1 MYTTCLFCN
10 ESLGTNDVIELFPV
24 GRRLAFDP
32 EKGRLWV
39 ICAHCTR
46 WNLSPLEERWE
57 AIEDCERRFRA
68 THLRYSTDNIGL
80 AQLRE
85 GLELVRIGRALR
97 PEVAAWRYGDVIQR
111 RGSGRIIGIA
121 SGLIRRGAR
130 AANDA
135 VSRITRDDTPS
146 LFADE
151 PLTRLRLYR
160 HRDRVLDV
168 LTDEH
173 GNRSVIRWGHLDAA
187 ELIRPD
193 PNQPW
198 RLVVKHDNG
207 LTIVA
212 GDDGLRTA
220 GKALAAL
227 NAAGALP
234 ADVRRATEK
243 IEDAE
248 DEQGYFSRIVA
259 LAMRTGWGRHPD
271 APLTETAVPMTT
283 SAAERL
289 ALHITNRSFWGRGS
303 ITSEPSTLM
312 IRLPLVD
319 RLALEMA
326 ANEDTERRAMEG
338 ELVELEQAWRD
349 AEEVAAIADGLFG
362 ASQLEEFRQEHLARR
377 QLARASR
384 PST

>member
-10 ESLGTNDVIELFPV
+10 ESLGTNDVIEVFPV
-24 GRRLAFDP
+24 GRRIAFDA

-39 ICAHCTR
+39 ICLHCTR
-46 WNLSPLEERWE
+46 WNLTPIEERWE
-57 AIEDCERRFRA
+57 AIDDCERRFRA

-85 GLELVRIGRALR
+85 GLELVRIGKALR

-111 RGSGRIIGIA
+111 RGSGRLLGVA
-121 SGLIRRGAR
+121 TGLVRRGIR
-130 AANDA
+130 ATNDA
-135 VSRITRDDTPS
+135 VSKITRDDTPS
-146 LFADE
+146 IFADE

-168 LTDEH
+168 LTDER
-173 GNRSVIRWGHLDAA
+173 GNRSIIRWGHLDAA

-193 PNQPW
+193 PREPW
-198 RLVVKHDNG
+198 RLIVKHDHG
-207 LTIVA
+207 LTTVT

-220 GKALAAL
+220 AKALAAL
-227 NAAGALP
+227 NSAGALP
-234 ADVRRATEK
+234 EDVRRATEK
-243 IEDAE
+243 IEEAE

-259 LAMRTGWGRHPD
+259 LAMRTGWGRFADSPLD
-271 APLTETAVPMTT
+271 AAQFAAPS

-312 IRLPLVD
+312 LRLPLVD

-326 ANEDTERRAMEG
+326 ANEDTERRAMDG
-338 ELVELEQAWRD
+338 ELVELERAWRD
-349 AEEVAAIADGLFG
+349 AEEVATIADGMFG
-362 ASQLEEFRQEHLARR
+362 TGQLEEFRRAHEAR
-377 QLARASR
+377 QLARATR
-384 PST
+384 PGT

>member
-1 MYTTCLFCN
+1 MYATCLFCN

-24 GRRLAFDP
+24 GRRLAFDS

-39 ICAHCTR
+39 ICQHCTR
-46 WNLSPLEERWE
+46 WNLSPIEERWE

-85 GLELVRIGRALR
+85 GLELVRIGKALR
-97 PEVAAWRYGDVIQR
+97 PEVAAWRYGDVIRR
-111 RGSGRIIGIA
+111 RGSGRVLAIVSSIT
-121 SGLIRRGAR
+121 RRGFR
-130 AANDA
+130 AAHDA
-135 VSRITRDDTPS
+135 ISRITRDNTPS

-151 PLTRLRLYR
+151 PLTRLRIYR

-168 LTDEH
+168 VSDEH
-173 GNRSVIRWGHLDAA
+173 GGRSVIRWGDLDAA

-193 PNQPW
+193 PNEPW
-198 RLVVKHDNG
+198 RLVVKHERG
-207 LTIVA
+207 LTLIS

-234 ADVRRATEK
+234 EDVRRATEK

-248 DEQGYFSRIVA
+248 DEEGYFSRIVA
-259 LAMRTGWGRHPD
+259 LAMRTAWGRLPD
-271 APLTETAVPMTT
+271 APLSATPVPAPA

-303 ITSEPSTLM
+303 ITSEPRTPL

-326 ANEDTERRAMEG
+326 ANEDTERRALAG
-338 ELVELEQAWRD
+338 ELLELERAWRE
-349 AEEVAAIADGLFG
+349 AEEIASIADGL
-362 ASQLEEFRQEHLARR
+362 LEPLIDAARPD
-377 QLARASR
+377 RAPGGLMRATR
-384 PST
+384 PGS

>member
-1 MYTTCLFCN
+1 MYTTCLLCN

-24 GRRLAFDP
+24 GRRIAFDA

-39 ICAHCTR
+39 ICVHCTR
-46 WNLSPLEERWE
+46 WNLAPIEERWE

-68 THLRYSTDNIGL
+68 THLRFSTDNIGL

-85 GLELVRIGRALR
+85 GLELVRIGKALR

-121 SGLIRRGAR
+121 TGLLRRGVR
-130 AANDA
+130 VANDA
-135 VSRITRDDTPS
+135 VARITRDDTPS

-160 HRDRVLDV
+160 HQNRVLDV

-193 PNQPW
+193 PNEPW
-198 RLVVKHDNG
+198 RLVVKHDHG
-207 LTIVA
+207 LTIVT

-227 NAAGALP
+227 NSTGALP
-234 ADVRRATEK
+234 EDVRRATAK

-248 DEQGYFSRIVA
+248 DENGYFSRIVA
-259 LAMRTGWGRHPD
+259 LAMRTGWGRFPD
-271 APLTETAVPMTT
+271 APHTASPPPAPS

-312 IRLPLVD
+312 LRLPLVD

-338 ELVELEQAWRD
+338 ELLELEQAWRD

-362 ASQLEEFRQEHLARR
+362 AGQLEDLRQEHVAR
-377 QLARASR
+377 QLARATR
-384 PST
+384 QGG

>member
-24 GRRLAFDP
+24 GRRIAFDA
-32 EKGRLWV
+32 EQGRLWV
-39 ICAHCTR
+39 ICGRCTR
-46 WNLSPLEERWE
+46 WNLSPIEERWE
-57 AIEDCERRFRA
+57 AIDDCERRFRA
-68 THLRYSTDNIGL
+68 THLRFSTDNIGL

-85 GLELVRIGRALR
+85 GLELVRIGKALR

-121 SGLIRRGAR
+121 TGLIRRGAR
-130 AANDA
+130 TANDA
-135 VSRITRDDTPS
+135 ISRLTRDETPS
-146 LFADE
+146 IFADE

-160 HRDRVLDV
+160 HRDRVLEV
-168 LTDEH
+168 LTDDR

-198 RLVVKHDNG
+198 RLVVKHDHG
-207 LTIVA
+207 LTTVT

-220 GKALAAL
+220 GKVLAAL

-234 ADVRRATEK
+234 EDVRRATAK

-259 LAMRTGWGRHPD
+259 LAMRTGWGRFPD
-271 APLTETAVPMTT
+271 APLSAAPAVAPL

-312 IRLPLVD
+312 LRLPLVD

-326 ANEDTERRAMEG
+326 ANEDTERRAMAG
-338 ELVELEQAWRD
+338 ELLELERAWRD
-349 AEEVAAIADGLFG
+349 AEEVAAIADGMFG
-362 ASQLEEFRQEHLARR
+362 PAQLEEFRQAHEAR
-377 QLARASR
+377 QLARVSR
-384 PST
+384 PGG

>member
-10 ESLGTNDVIELFPV
+10 ESLGKNDVIEVFPV
-24 GRRLAFDP
+24 GRRIAFDA

-39 ICAHCTR
+39 ICPHCTR
-46 WNLSPLEERWE
+46 WNLSPIEDRWE
-57 AIEDCERRFRA
+57 AVEDCERRFRA

-111 RGSGRIIGIA
+111 RGSGRLVGMA
-121 SGLIRRGAR
+121 TGLVRRGIR
-130 AANDA
+130 ATNDA
-135 VSRITRDDTPS
+135 ISKVTRDETPS
-146 LFADE
+146 IFADE
-151 PLTRLRLYR
+151 PMTRLRLYR

-168 LTDEH
+168 LTDDR
-173 GNRSVIRWGHLDAA
+173 GNRSIIRWGHLDAA

-193 PNQPW
+193 PREPW
-198 RLVVKHDNG
+198 RLIVKHDHG
-207 LTIVA
+207 LTTVT

-220 GKALAAL
+220 GKVLAAL
-227 NAAGALP
+227 NSAGALP
-234 ADVRRATEK
+234 EDVRRATEK

-259 LAMRTGWGRHPD
+259 LAMRTGWGRFVD
-271 APLTETAVPMTT
+271 APLDAAQFAAPT

-303 ITSEPSTLM
+303 ITSEQSTLM
-312 IRLPLVD
+312 LRLPLVD

-326 ANEDTERRAMEG
+326 ANEDTERRAMDG
-338 ELVELEQAWRD
+338 ELLELERAWRD
-349 AEEVAAIADGLFG
+349 AEEVATIADGMFG
-362 ASQLEEFRQEHLARR
+362 PGQLEEFRRAHEAR
-377 QLARASR
+377 QLARATR
-384 PST
+384 PSV

>member
-24 GRRLAFDP
+24 GRRIAFDA

-39 ICAHCTR
+39 ICVHCTR
-46 WNLSPLEERWE
+46 WNLSPIEERWE

-85 GLELVRIGRALR
+85 GLDLVRIGKALR

-111 RGSGRIIGIA
+111 RGSGRILSIA
-121 SGLIRRGAR
+121 TGLVRRGVR
-130 AANDA
+130 SANDA
-135 VSRITRDDTPS
+135 INRVTRDDTPS
-146 LFADE
+146 IFADD

-168 LTDEH
+168 LTDER
-173 GNRSVIRWGHLDAA
+173 GNRFVIRWGHLDAA

-198 RLVVKHDNG
+198 RLVVKHSQG
-207 LTIVA
+207 LTTVT

-220 GKALAAL
+220 GKVLAAL
-227 NAAGALP
+227 NSAGALP
-234 ADVRRATEK
+234 DDVRRATAK

-259 LAMRTGWGRHPD
+259 LAMRTGWGRFPD
-271 APLTETAVPMTT
+271 AQLSASPIPAAS

-303 ITSEPSTLM
+303 ITSEPSTLLL
-312 IRLPLVD
+312 RLPLVD

-338 ELVELEQAWRD
+338 ELNELERAWRD
-349 AEEVAAIADGLFG
+349 AEEVAAIADGMFG
-362 ASQLEEFRQEHLARR
+362 AHQLEEFRQAHEAR
-377 QLARASR
+377 QLARATR
-384 PST
+384 PGG

>member
-24 GRRLAFDP
+24 GRRIAFDM
-32 EKGRLWV
+32 ERGRLWV
-39 ICAHCTR
+39 ICPHCTR
-46 WNLSPLEERWE
+46 WNLSPIEERWE

-85 GLELVRIGRALR
+85 GLELVRIGKALR

-111 RGSGRIIGIA
+111 RGSGRIIGMA
-121 SGLIRRGAR
+121 TGLVRRGIR
-130 AANDA
+130 SANEA
-135 VSRITRDDTPS
+135 ISKITRDDTPS
-146 LFADE
+146 IFADD

-168 LTDEH
+168 LTDAH
-173 GNRSVIRWGHLDAA
+173 GNRTVIRWGHLDAA

-193 PNQPW
+193 PNEPW
-198 RLVVKHDNG
+198 RLTVKHDHG
-207 LTIVA
+207 LTLVT

-220 GKALAAL
+220 GKILAAL
-227 NAAGALP
+227 NSAGALP
-234 ADVRRATEK
+234 DDVRRATEK

-259 LAMRTGWGRHPD
+259 LAMRTGWGRFPD
-271 APLTETAVPMTT
+271 SQTLGAIAPPAS

-303 ITSEPSTLM
+303 ITSEQSTLM
-312 IRLPLVD
+312 LRLPLVD

-326 ANEDTERRAMEG
+326 ANEDTERRAMDG
-338 ELVELEQAWRD
+338 ELLELERAWRD
-349 AEEVAAIADGLFG
+349 AEEVAAIADGMFG
-362 ASQLEEFRQEHLARR
+362 AGQLEEFRQAHEAR
-377 QLARASR
+377 QLARATR

>member
-24 GRRLAFDP
+24 GRRIAFDA

-39 ICAHCTR
+39 ICVHCTR
-46 WNLSPLEERWE
+46 WNLSPIEERWE

-80 AQLRE
+80 AQLRA
-85 GLELVRIGRALR
+85 GLELVRIGKALR

-111 RGSGRIIGIA
+111 RGSGRILSIA
-121 SGLIRRGAR
+121 TGLVRRGVR
-130 AANDA
+130 SANDA
-135 VSRITRDDTPS
+135 INRVTRDDTPS
-146 LFADE
+146 IFADD

-168 LTDEH
+168 LTDER
-173 GNRSVIRWGHLDAA
+173 GNRFVIRWGHLDAA

-198 RLVVKHDNG
+198 RLVVKHSQG
-207 LTIVA
+207 LTTVT

-220 GKALAAL
+220 GKVLAAL
-227 NAAGALP
+227 NSAGALP
-234 ADVRRATEK
+234 DDVRRATAK

-259 LAMRTGWGRHPD
+259 LAMRTGWGRFPD
-271 APLTETAVPMTT
+271 AQLSASPIPATS

-303 ITSEPSTLM
+303 ITSEPSTLLL
-312 IRLPLVD
+312 RLPLVD

-338 ELVELEQAWRD
+338 ELNELERAWRD
-349 AEEVAAIADGLFG
+349 AEEVAAIADGMFG
-362 ASQLEEFRQEHLARR
+362 AHQLEEFRQAHEAR
-377 QLARASR
+377 QLARATR
-384 PST
+384 PGG

>member
-10 ESLGTNDVIELFPV
+10 EPLGTNDVIELFPV
-24 GRRLAFDP
+24 GRRIAFDA

-39 ICAHCTR
+39 ICPHCTR
-46 WNLSPLEERWE
+46 WNLSPIEERWE

-85 GLELVRIGRALR
+85 GLELVRIGKALR

-111 RGSGRIIGIA
+111 RGSGRILGIA
-121 SGLIRRGAR
+121 SGLARRGIR
-130 AANDA
+130 SANDA
-135 VSRITRDDTPS
+135 ISRITRDDTPS
-146 LFADE
+146 VFSDD
-151 PLTRLRLYR
+151 PLTRLRLIR

-168 LTDEH
+168 LTDAR
-173 GNRSVIRWGHLDAA
+173 GNRFVIRWGHLDAA

-198 RLVVKHDNG
+198 RLVVKHDQG
-207 LTIVA
+207 LTTVT

-220 GKALAAL
+220 GKVLAAL
-227 NAAGALP
+227 NSAGALP
-234 ADVRRATEK
+234 DDVRRATAK

-248 DEQGYFSRIVA
+248 DEHGYFSRIVA
-259 LAMRTGWGRHPD
+259 LAMRTGWGRYPDAQPPD
-271 APLTETAVPMTT
+271 APLPVMS

-312 IRLPLVD
+312 LRLPLVD

-326 ANEDTERRAMEG
+326 ANEDTERRAMDG
-338 ELVELEQAWRD
+338 ELTELERAWRD
-349 AEEVAAIADGLFG
+349 AEEVAAISDGMFG
-362 ASQLEEFRQEHLARR
+362 ANQLEEFRRAHEAR
-377 QLARASR
+377 QLARAAR
-384 PST
+384 PIR

>member
-24 GRRLAFDP
+24 GRRIAFDA
-32 EKGRLWV
+32 EKGRRWV
-39 ICAHCTR
+39 ICVHCTR
-46 WNLSPLEERWE
+46 WNLSPIEERWE

-85 GLELVRIGRALR
+85 GLDLVRIGKALR

-111 RGSGRIIGIA
+111 RGSGRILSIA
-121 SGLIRRGAR
+121 TGLVRRGVR
-130 AANDA
+130 SANDA
-135 VSRITRDDTPS
+135 INRVTRDDTPS
-146 LFADE
+146 IFADD

-168 LTDEH
+168 LTDER
-173 GNRSVIRWGHLDAA
+173 GNRFVIRWGHLDAA

-198 RLVVKHDNG
+198 RLVVKHSQG
-207 LTIVA
+207 LTTVT

-220 GKALAAL
+220 GKVLAAL
-227 NAAGALP
+227 NSAGALP
-234 ADVRRATEK
+234 DDVRRATAK

-259 LAMRTGWGRHPD
+259 LAMRTGWGRFPD
-271 APLTETAVPMTT
+271 AQLSGSPIPATS

-303 ITSEPSTLM
+303 ITSEPSTLLL
-312 IRLPLVD
+312 RLPLVD

-338 ELVELEQAWRD
+338 ELNELERAWRD
-349 AEEVAAIADGLFG
+349 AEEVAAIADGMFG
-362 ASQLEEFRQEHLARR
+362 AHQVEEFRQAHEAR
-377 QLARASR
+377 QLARATR
-384 PST
+384 PGG

>member
-10 ESLGTNDVIELFPV
+10 ESLGTNDVVELFPV

-39 ICAHCTR
+39 ICTSCTR
-46 WNLSPLEERWE
+46 WNLSPIEERWE
-57 AIEDCERRFRA
+57 AIDDCERRFRA
-68 THLRYSTDNIGL
+68 THLRFSTDNIGL

-85 GLELVRIGRALR
+85 GLDLVRIGKALR

-111 RGSGRIIGIA
+111 RGSGRLVGVVIGLA
-121 SGLIRRGAR
+121 RRGVR
-130 AANDA
+130 AASDA
-135 VSRITRDDTPS
+135 VGRIMRDDTPS
-146 LFADE
+146 IFADE

-168 LTDEH
+168 LTDEQ
-173 GNRSVIRWGHLDAA
+173 GNRSIIRWGHLDAA

-193 PNQPW
+193 PHEPW
-198 RLVVKHDNG
+198 RLTVKHDHG
-207 LTIVA
+207 LTTVR
-212 GDDGLRTA
+212 GDDGVRTA
-220 GKALAAL
+220 AKMLAAL

-234 ADVRRATEK
+234 DDVRRATAK

-259 LAMRTGWGRHPD
+259 LAMRTGWGRFPD
-271 APLTETAVPMTT
+271 APVSSEAVPVSS

-289 ALHITNRSFWGRGS
+289 ALHIANRSFWGRGS

-312 IRLPLVD
+312 LRLPLVD

-326 ANEDTERRAMEG
+326 ANEDTERRALAG
-338 ELVELEQAWRD
+338 ELLELERAWKD
-349 AEEVAAIADGLFG
+349 AEEIAAIADGMFG
-362 ASQLEEFRQEHLARR
+362 GAELEEFRQEHSARL
-377 QLARASR
+377 LARASR
-384 PST
+384 PGG

>member
-10 ESLGTNDVIELFPV
+10 ESLGTNDVVELFPV

-39 ICAHCTR
+39 ICASCSR

-57 AIEDCERRFRA
+57 AIDDCERRYRA

-85 GLELVRIGRALR
+85 GLELVRIGKALR

-111 RGSGRIIGIA
+111 RGSGRLIGLA
-121 SGLIRRGAR
+121 TGLVKRGVR
-130 AANDA
+130 SAND
-135 VSRITRDDTPS
+135 VISRLTRDNTPS
-146 LFADE
+146 IFADE

-168 LTDEH
+168 LTDAS
-173 GNRSVIRWGHLDAA
+173 GNRSVIRLGHLDAA

-193 PNQPW
+193 PHEPW
-198 RLVVKHDNG
+198 RLIVKHDHG
-207 LTIVA
+207 LTTVT

-220 GKALAAL
+220 GKVLSAL

-234 ADVRRATEK
+234 DDVRRATEK

-259 LAMRTGWGRHPD
+259 LAMRTGWGRFPD
-271 APLTETAVPMTT
+271 APSGTAAAPTAS

-289 ALHITNRSFWGRGS
+289 ALHIANRSFWGRGS

-326 ANEDTERRAMEG
+326 ANEDTERRALEG
-338 ELVELEQAWRD
+338 ELVELERAWRD
-349 AEEVAAIADGLFG
+349 AEEIAAIADGMFG
-362 ASQLEEFRQEHLARR
+362 GAELEGFRQEHAAR
-377 QLARASR
+377 QLARAAR
-384 PST
+384 PSS

>member
-24 GRRLAFDP
+24 GRRIAFDA

-39 ICAHCTR
+39 ICVHCTR
-46 WNLSPLEERWE
+46 WNLAPIEERWE

-68 THLRYSTDNIGL
+68 THLRFSTDNIGL

-85 GLELVRIGRALR
+85 GLELVRIGKALR

-111 RGSGRIIGIA
+111 RGSGRIIAIA
-121 SGLIRRGAR
+121 TGLVRRGVR
-130 AANDA
+130 VANDA
-135 VSRITRDDTPS
+135 VARITRDDTPS

-160 HRDRVLDV
+160 HQNRVLDV
-168 LTDEH
+168 LTDEQ

-193 PNQPW
+193 PNEPW
-198 RLVVKHDNG
+198 RLVVKHDRG
-207 LTIVA
+207 LTIVT

-220 GKALAAL
+220 GKVLAAL
-227 NAAGALP
+227 NSTGALP
-234 ADVRRATEK
+234 EDVRRATAK

-248 DEQGYFSRIVA
+248 DENGYFSRIVA
-259 LAMRTGWGRHPD
+259 LAMRTGWGRFPD
-271 APLTETAVPMTT
+271 APRTASAPAATS

-312 IRLPLVD
+312 LRLPLVD

-338 ELVELEQAWRD
+338 ELLELEQAWRD

-362 ASQLEEFRQEHLARR
+362 AGELEDLRQEHAAR
-377 QLARASR
+377 QLARATR
-384 PST
+384 QGG

>member
-10 ESLGTNDVIELFPV
+10 ESLGTNDEIELFPV
-24 GRRLAFDP
+24 GRRIAFDA

-39 ICAHCTR
+39 ICPHCTR
-46 WNLSPLEERWE
+46 WNLSPIEERWE
-57 AIEDCERRFRA
+57 AIDDCERRFRA

-80 AQLRE
+80 AQLRG
-85 GLELVRIGRALR
+85 GLELVRIGKALR

-111 RGSGRIIGIA
+111 RGSGRLL
-121 SGLIRRGAR
+121 GLATGLVRRGVR
-130 AANDA
+130 SANDA
-135 VSRITRDDTPS
+135 LNRVTRDDTPS
-146 LFADE
+146 IFADD

-160 HRDRVLDV
+160 HRERVLDV
-168 LTDEH
+168 LTDER
-173 GNRSVIRWGHLDAA
+173 GNRFVIRWGHLDAA

-193 PNQPW
+193 PHQPW
-198 RLVVKHDNG
+198 RLVVKHDQG
-207 LTIVA
+207 LTTVT

-220 GKALAAL
+220 GKVLAAL
-227 NAAGALP
+227 NSAGALP
-234 ADVRRATEK
+234 DDVRRATAK

-259 LAMRTGWGRHPD
+259 LAMRTGWGRFPD
-271 APLTETAVPMTT
+271 APLSGSAVPVTS

-312 IRLPLVD
+312 LRLPLVD

-338 ELVELEQAWRD
+338 ELTELERAWRD
-349 AEEVAAIADGLFG
+349 AEEVATIADGMFG
-362 ASQLEEFRQEHLARR
+362 AHQLEEFRQAHEAR
-377 QLARASR
+377 QLARATR
-384 PST
+384 PSG

>member
-10 ESLGTNDVIELFPV
+10 ESLGKNDVIELFPV
-24 GRRLAFDP
+24 GRRIAFDA

-39 ICAHCTR
+39 ICPHCTR
-46 WNLSPLEERWE
+46 WNLSPIEERWE

-85 GLELVRIGRALR
+85 GLELVRIGKALR

-111 RGSGRIIGIA
+111 RGSGRLLGIA
-121 SGLIRRGAR
+121 TGLVRRGVR
-130 AANDA
+130 SANEA
-135 VSRITRDDTPS
+135 ITKITRDDTPS
-146 LFADE
+146 IFADD

-160 HRDRVLDV
+160 HRERVLDV
-168 LTDEH
+168 LTDER
-173 GNRSVIRWGHLDAA
+173 GNRFVIRWGHLDAA

-193 PNQPW
+193 PHQPW
-198 RLVVKHDNG
+198 RLVVKHDQG
-207 LTIVA
+207 LTTVT

-220 GKALAAL
+220 GKVLAAL
-227 NAAGALP
+227 NSAGALP
-234 ADVRRATEK
+234 DDVRRATAK

-259 LAMRTGWGRHPD
+259 LAMRTGWGRFPD
-271 APLTETAVPMTT
+271 AQSSGSPIPSTS

-312 IRLPLVD
+312 LRLPLVD

-326 ANEDTERRAMEG
+326 ANEDTERRAMDG
-338 ELVELEQAWRD
+338 ELNELERAWRD
-349 AEEVAAIADGLFG
+349 AEEVAAIADGMFG
-362 ASQLEEFRQEHLARR
+362 ANQLEEFRQAHEAR
-377 QLARASR
+377 QLARATR
-384 PST
+384 PGG

>member
-1 MYTTCLFCN
+1 M
-10 ESLGTNDVIELFPV
+10 
-24 GRRLAFDP
+24 
-32 EKGRLWV
+32 
-39 ICAHCTR
+39 
-46 WNLSPLEERWE
+46 
-57 AIEDCERRFRA
+57 
-68 THLRYSTDNIGL
+68 
-80 AQLRE
+80 
-85 GLELVRIGRALR
+85 
-97 PEVAAWRYGDVIQR
+97 
-111 RGSGRIIGIA
+111 
-121 SGLIRRGAR
+121 
-130 AANDA
+130 
-135 VSRITRDDTPS
+135 
-146 LFADE
+146 
-151 PLTRLRLYR
+151 
-160 HRDRVLDV
+160 LDV
-168 LTDEH
+168 LTDDH

-198 RLVVKHDNG
+198 RLVVKHDHG
-207 LTIVA
+207 LTIVT

-220 GKALAAL
+220 AKALAAL

-234 ADVRRATEK
+234 EDVRRATTK
-243 IEDAE
+243 VEDAE

-259 LAMRTGWGRHPD
+259 LAMRTGWGRYPD
-271 APLTETAVPMTT
+271 APLSTT
-283 SAAERL
+283 MGPTTSSAAERL

-338 ELVELEQAWRD
+338 ELIELERAWRD

-362 ASQLEEFRQEHLARR
+362 AGQLEEFRQEHLAR

-384 PST
+384 QSG

>member
-1 MYTTCLFCN
+1 MYATCLFCN

-24 GRRLAFDP
+24 GRRLAFDA

-39 ICAHCTR
+39 VCVHCTR
-46 WNLSPLEERWE
+46 WNLSPIEERWE

-85 GLELVRIGRALR
+85 GLELVRIGKALR

-111 RGSGRIIGIA
+111 RGSGRLIGIA
-121 SGLIRRGAR
+121 TGLARRGIR

-146 LFADE
+146 VFADE

-168 LTDEH
+168 LTDDQ
-173 GNRSVIRWGHLDAA
+173 GNRSLIRWGHLDAA

-193 PNQPW
+193 PNEPW
-198 RLVVKHDNG
+198 RLVVKHDHG
-207 LTIVA
+207 LTIVT

-234 ADVRRATEK
+234 DDVRRATEK

-259 LAMRTGWGRHPD
+259 LAMRTGWGRYPD
-271 APLTETAVPMTT
+271 APRSSTPVPAPS

-326 ANEDTERRAMEG
+326 ANEDTERRAMAG
-338 ELVELEQAWRD
+338 ELLELERAWRD

-362 ASQLEEFRQEHLARR
+362 ASQLETLRQEYVAR

-384 PST
+384 DNG

>member
-24 GRRLAFDP
+24 GRRIAFDA

-39 ICAHCTR
+39 ICVHCTR
-46 WNLSPLEERWE
+46 WNLSPIEERWE

-68 THLRYSTDNIGL
+68 THLRFSTDNIGL

-85 GLELVRIGRALR
+85 GLELVRIGKALR

-111 RGSGRIIGIA
+111 RGSGRILGIA
-121 SGLIRRGAR
+121 TGLVRRGIR
-130 AANDA
+130 VTNDA
-135 VSRITRDDTPS
+135 IARVTRDDTPS

-160 HRDRVLDV
+160 HHNRVLDV
-168 LTDEH
+168 LTDEQ

-193 PNQPW
+193 PNEPW
-198 RLVVKHDNG
+198 RLVVKHDHG
-207 LTIVA
+207 LTIVT

-220 GKALAAL
+220 GKVLAAL
-227 NAAGALP
+227 NSAGALP
-234 ADVRRATEK
+234 EDVRRATAK
-243 IEDAE
+243 VEDAE
-248 DEQGYFSRIVA
+248 DENGYFSRIVA
-259 LAMRTGWGRHPD
+259 LAMRTGWGRFPD
-271 APLTETAVPMTT
+271 APRTSSAAQPATS

-312 IRLPLVD
+312 LRLPLVD

-338 ELVELEQAWRD
+338 ELLELEQAWRD

-362 ASQLEEFRQEHLARR
+362 AGELEDLRREHVAR
-377 QLARASR
+377 QLARATR
-384 PST
+384 QGD

>member
-10 ESLGTNDVIELFPV
+10 ETLGTNDVIELFPV
-24 GRRLAFDP
+24 GRRIAFDA
-32 EKGRLWV
+32 ERGRLWV
-39 ICAHCTR
+39 ICPHCTR
-46 WNLSPLEERWE
+46 WNLSPIEERWE

-85 GLELVRIGRALR
+85 GLELVRIGKALR

-111 RGSGRIIGIA
+111 RGSGRILGIA
-121 SGLIRRGAR
+121 SGLVRRGAR
-130 AANDA
+130 SVNEAITR
-135 VSRITRDDTPS
+135 VTRDDTPS
-146 LFADE
+146 IFADD
-151 PLTRLRLYR
+151 PLTRLRLLR

-168 LTDEH
+168 LTDER
-173 GNRSVIRWGHLDAA
+173 GNRFVIRWGHLDAA

-198 RLVVKHDNG
+198 RLVVKHDQG
-207 LTIVA
+207 LTTVT

-220 GKALAAL
+220 GKVLAAL
-227 NAAGALP
+227 NSAGALP
-234 ADVRRATEK
+234 DDVRRATAK

-259 LAMRTGWGRHPD
+259 LAMRTGWGRFPD
-271 APLTETAVPMTT
+271 AQLSDTPVPVTS

-312 IRLPLVD
+312 LRLPLVD

-326 ANEDTERRAMEG
+326 ANEDTERRAMDG
-338 ELVELEQAWRD
+338 ELNELERAWRD
-349 AEEVAAIADGLFG
+349 AEEVAAIADGMFG
-362 ASQLEEFRQEHLARR
+362 TNQLEEFRQAHEAR
-377 QLARASR
+377 QLARVSR
-384 PST
+384 PGL

>member
-10 ESLGTNDVIELFPV
+10 ESLGTNAVIELFPV

-39 ICAHCTR
+39 ICVHCTR

-85 GLELVRIGRALR
+85 GLELVRIGKALR

-111 RGSGRIIGIA
+111 RGSGRILGIA
-121 SGLIRRGAR
+121 TGLVRRAVR

-135 VSRITRDDTPS
+135 VSRITRDETPS

-168 LTDEH
+168 LTDDH

-198 RLVVKHDNG
+198 RLVVKHDHG
-207 LTIVA
+207 LTIVT

-220 GKALAAL
+220 AKALAAL

-234 ADVRRATEK
+234 EDVRRATTK

-259 LAMRTGWGRHPD
+259 LAMRTGWGRYPD
-271 APLTETAVPMTT
+271 APLSTT
-283 SAAERL
+283 MGPTTSSAAERL

-326 ANEDTERRAMEG
+326 ANEDTERRAMDG
-338 ELVELEQAWRD
+338 ELIELERAWRD

-362 ASQLEEFRQEHLARR
+362 AGQLEEFRQEHLAR

-384 PST
+384 QSG

>member
-24 GRRLAFDP
+24 GRRIAFDAAL
-32 EKGRLWV
+32 GRLWV
-39 ICAHCTR
+39 ICPHCTR
-46 WNLSPLEERWE
+46 WNLSPIEERWE

-85 GLELVRIGRALR
+85 GLELVRIGKALR

-111 RGSGRIIGIA
+111 RGSGRILGIA
-121 SGLIRRGAR
+121 SGLLRRGIR
-130 AANDA
+130 SANDA
-135 VSRITRDDTPS
+135 ISRVTRDDTPS
-146 LFADE
+146 IFADD
-151 PLTRLRLYR
+151 PLTRLRLLR

-168 LTDEH
+168 LTDDR
-173 GNRSVIRWGHLDAA
+173 GNRFVIRWGHLDAA

-198 RLVVKHDNG
+198 RLVVKHDQG
-207 LTIVA
+207 LTTVT

-220 GKALAAL
+220 GKVLAAL
-227 NAAGALP
+227 NSAGALP
-234 ADVRRATEK
+234 DDVRRATAK

-259 LAMRTGWGRHPD
+259 LAMRTGWGRFPD
-271 APLTETAVPMTT
+271 AQLAAAPALVTS

-312 IRLPLVD
+312 LRLPLVD

-326 ANEDTERRAMEG
+326 ANEDTERRAMDG
-338 ELVELEQAWRD
+338 ELLELERAWRD
-349 AEEVAAIADGLFG
+349 AEEVAAIADGMFG
-362 ASQLEEFRQEHLARR
+362 ANQLEEFRQAHKAR

-384 PST
+384 PGG

>member
-24 GRRLAFDP
+24 GRRIAFDL
-32 EKGRLWV
+32 ERGRLWV
-39 ICAHCTR
+39 ICTHCTR
-46 WNLSPLEERWE
+46 WNLSPIEERWE

-85 GLELVRIGRALR
+85 GLELVRIGKALR

-111 RGSGRIIGIA
+111 RGSGRIIGMA
-121 SGLIRRGAR
+121 TGLVRRGVR
-130 AANDA
+130 SANDA
-135 VSRITRDDTPS
+135 INRLTRDDTPS
-146 LFADE
+146 IFADD

-168 LTDEH
+168 LTDAH
-173 GNRSVIRWGHLDAA
+173 GNRMVIRWGHLDAA

-193 PNQPW
+193 PNEPW
-198 RLVVKHDNG
+198 RLTVKHDHG
-207 LTIVA
+207 LTLVT

-220 GKALAAL
+220 GKVLAAL
-227 NAAGALP
+227 NSAGALP
-234 ADVRRATEK
+234 EDVRRATEK

-259 LAMRTGWGRHPD
+259 LAMRTGWGRFPD
-271 APLTETAVPMTT
+271 SQTLAAIAPPAS

-312 IRLPLVD
+312 LRLPLVD

-326 ANEDTERRAMEG
+326 ANEDTERRAMDG
-338 ELVELEQAWRD
+338 ELLELERAWRD
-349 AEEVAAIADGLFG
+349 AEEVAAIADGMFG
-362 ASQLEEFRQEHLARR
+362 VGQLEEFRQAHEAR
-377 QLARASR
+377 QLARATR
-384 PST
+384 PSV

>member
-24 GRRLAFDP
+24 GRRIAFDA

-39 ICAHCTR
+39 ICTHCTR
-46 WNLSPLEERWE
+46 WNLSPIEERWE

-85 GLELVRIGRALR
+85 GLDLVRIGKALR

-111 RGSGRIIGIA
+111 RGSGRILSIA
-121 SGLIRRGAR
+121 TGLVRRGVR
-130 AANDA
+130 SANDA
-135 VSRITRDDTPS
+135 ISRLTRDDTPS
-146 LFADE
+146 IFADD

-160 HRDRVLDV
+160 HRERVLDV
-168 LTDEH
+168 LTDER
-173 GNRSVIRWGHLDAA
+173 GNRFVIRWGHLDAA

-198 RLVVKHDNG
+198 RLVVKHSQG
-207 LTIVA
+207 LTTVT

-220 GKALAAL
+220 GKVLAAL
-227 NAAGALP
+227 NSAGALP
-234 ADVRRATEK
+234 DDVRRATAK

-259 LAMRTGWGRHPD
+259 LAMRTGWGRFPD
-271 APLTETAVPMTT
+271 AQLSGSPIPPTS

-303 ITSEPSTLM
+303 ITSEPSTLLL
-312 IRLPLVD
+312 RLPLVD

-326 ANEDTERRAMEG
+326 ANEDTERRAMDG
-338 ELVELEQAWRD
+338 ELNELERAWRD
-349 AEEVAAIADGLFG
+349 AEEVAAIADGMFG
-362 ASQLEEFRQEHLARR
+362 AHQLEEFRQAHEAR
-377 QLARASR
+377 QLARATR
-384 PST
+384 PGG

>member
-10 ESLGTNDVIELFPV
+10 ESLGTNDVVELFPV
-24 GRRLAFDP
+24 GRRIAFDA
-32 EKGRLWV
+32 ERGRLWV
-39 ICAHCTR
+39 ICPHCTR
-46 WNLSPLEERWE
+46 WNLSPIEERWE

-85 GLELVRIGRALR
+85 GLELVRIGKALR

-111 RGSGRIIGIA
+111 RGSGRILGIA
-121 SGLIRRGAR
+121 SGLVRRGAR
-130 AANDA
+130 SVNEAI
-135 VSRITRDDTPS
+135 SRVTRDDTPS
-146 LFADE
+146 IFADD
-151 PLTRLRLYR
+151 PLTRLRLLR

-168 LTDEH
+168 LTDER
-173 GNRSVIRWGHLDAA
+173 GNRFVIRWGHLDAA

-193 PNQPW
+193 PHQPW
-198 RLVVKHDNG
+198 RLVVKHDQG
-207 LTIVA
+207 LTTVT

-220 GKALAAL
+220 GKVLAAL
-227 NAAGALP
+227 NSAGALP
-234 ADVRRATEK
+234 DDVRRATNK

-259 LAMRTGWGRHPD
+259 LAMRTGWGRFPD
-271 APLTETAVPMTT
+271 AQLTDAPVPVTS

-312 IRLPLVD
+312 LRLPLVD

-326 ANEDTERRAMEG
+326 ANEDTERRAMDG
-338 ELVELEQAWRD
+338 ELTELERAWRD
-349 AEEVAAIADGLFG
+349 AEEVASIADGMFG
-362 ASQLEEFRQEHLARR
+362 ANQIEEFRQAHEAR

-384 PST
+384 PGI

>member
-10 ESLGTNDVIELFPV
+10 ESLGTNDVVELFPV

-39 ICAHCTR
+39 ICPHCTR

-85 GLELVRIGRALR
+85 GLELVRIGKALR

-111 RGSGRIIGIA
+111 RGSGRLLRLATGVA
-121 SGLIRRGAR
+121 RRGVRGAQDVMGR
-130 AANDA
+130 LTHEE
-135 VSRITRDDTPS
+135 IPS
-146 LFADE
+146 IFADE

-160 HRDRVLDV
+160 HRERILDV

-173 GNRSVIRWGHLDAA
+173 GNRSIIRWGHLDAA

-198 RLVVKHDNG
+198 RLVVKHDRG
-207 LTIVA
+207 LTIVN
-212 GDDGLRTA
+212 GDAGLRTA
-220 GKALAAL
+220 GKVLAAL

-234 ADVRRATEK
+234 DDVRRATAK

-259 LAMRTGWGRHPD
+259 LAMRTGWGRFPD
-271 APLTETAVPMTT
+271 APPSATPVPVPS

-289 ALHITNRSFWGRGS
+289 ALYITNRSFWGRGS
-303 ITSEPSTLM
+303 ITSEPSTLLLR
-312 IRLPLVD
+312 IPLVD

-326 ANEDTERRAMEG
+326 ANEDTERRALDG
-338 ELVELEQAWRD
+338 ELLELEQAWRD
-349 AEEVAAIADGLFG
+349 AEEVAAIADGMFG
-362 ASQLEEFRQEHLARR
+362 ASQLEEFRRDYKAHHLARAGR
-377 QLARASR
+377 LGL
-384 PST
+384 

>member
-24 GRRLAFDP
+24 GRRLAFDA
-32 EKGRLWV
+32 ERGRLWV
-39 ICAHCTR
+39 ICVHCTR
-46 WNLSPLEERWE
+46 WNLSPIEERWE

-85 GLELVRIGRALR
+85 GLELVRIGKALR

-121 SGLIRRGAR
+121 TGLVRRGLR

-135 VSRITRDDTPS
+135 VARVTRDDTPS

-168 LTDEH
+168 LTDDH

-187 ELIRPD
+187 ELIRPN
-193 PNQPW
+193 PNEPW
-198 RLVVKHDNG
+198 RLVVKHDRG

-220 GKALAAL
+220 GKVLAAL

-234 ADVRRATEK
+234 DDVRRATEK
-243 IEDAE
+243 VEDAE
-248 DEQGYFSRIVA
+248 DEDGYFSRIVA

-271 APLTETAVPMTT
+271 APLSSAPVSTT
-283 SAAERL
+283 SSAAERL

-312 IRLPLVD
+312 LRLPLVD

-326 ANEDTERRAMEG
+326 ANEDTERRAMAG
-338 ELVELEQAWRD
+338 ELLELERAWRD

-362 ASQLEEFRQEHLARR
+362 ASQLEEFRQEHLAQ

-384 PST
+384 QGG

>member
-24 GRRLAFDP
+24 GRRLAFDA
-32 EKGRLWV
+32 ERGRLWV
-39 ICAHCTR
+39 ICPHCTR

-57 AIEDCERRFRA
+57 AIDDCERRFRA

-85 GLELVRIGRALR
+85 GLELVRIGKALR

-111 RGSGRIIGIA
+111 RGSGRLLGIA
-121 SGLIRRGAR
+121 SGLVRRGVR
-130 AANDA
+130 SANDA
-135 VSRITRDDTPS
+135 IARVTRDDTPS
-146 LFADE
+146 IFADD
-151 PLTRLRLYR
+151 PLTRLRLIR

-168 LTDEH
+168 LTDAR
-173 GNRSVIRWGHLDAA
+173 GNRIVIRWGHLDAA

-198 RLVVKHDNG
+198 RLVVKHDQG
-207 LTIVA
+207 LTTVT

-220 GKALAAL
+220 AKVLAAL
-227 NAAGALP
+227 NSAGALP
-234 ADVRRATEK
+234 DDVRRATAK

-259 LAMRTGWGRHPD
+259 LAMRTGWGRFPD
-271 APLTETAVPMTT
+271 AQSTGSPIPVTS

-312 IRLPLVD
+312 LRLPLVD

-326 ANEDTERRAMEG
+326 ANEDTERRALDG
-338 ELVELEQAWRD
+338 ELTELERAWRD
-349 AEEVAAIADGLFG
+349 AEEVAAIADGMFG
-362 ASQLEEFRQEHLARR
+362 SNELEDFRRAHEAR
-377 QLARASR
+377 QLARATR
-384 PST
+384 PGG

>member
-10 ESLGTNDVIELFPV
+10 ESLGANDVIELFPV
-24 GRRLAFDP
+24 GRRIAFDA

-39 ICAHCTR
+39 ICPHCTR
-46 WNLSPLEERWE
+46 WNLSPIEERWE

-85 GLELVRIGRALR
+85 GLELVRIGKALR

-111 RGSGRIIGIA
+111 RGSGRLLGIA
-121 SGLIRRGAR
+121 TGLVRRGVR
-130 AANDA
+130 SANDA
-135 VSRITRDDTPS
+135 VNRLTRDDTPS
-146 LFADE
+146 IFADD

-160 HRDRVLDV
+160 HRERVLDV
-168 LTDEH
+168 LTDER
-173 GNRSVIRWGHLDAA
+173 GNRFVIRWGHLDAA

-193 PNQPW
+193 PRQPW
-198 RLVVKHDNG
+198 RLVVKHDQG
-207 LTIVA
+207 LTTVT

-220 GKALAAL
+220 GKVLAAL
-227 NAAGALP
+227 NSAGALP
-234 ADVRRATEK
+234 DDVRRATAK

-259 LAMRTGWGRHPD
+259 LAMRTGWGRFPD
-271 APLTETAVPMTT
+271 APQSGSLVPVAS

-312 IRLPLVD
+312 LRLPLVD

-326 ANEDTERRAMEG
+326 ANEDTERRALEG
-338 ELVELEQAWRD
+338 ELTELERAWRD
-349 AEEVAAIADGLFG
+349 AEEVATIADGMFG
-362 ASQLEEFRQEHLARR
+362 AHQLEEFRQARQAR

-384 PST
+384 PGG

>member
-10 ESLGTNDVIELFPV
+10 ESLGANDVVELFPV

-39 ICAHCTR
+39 ICPHCTR
-46 WNLSPLEERWE
+46 WNLSPIEERWE
-57 AIEDCERRFRA
+57 AIEDCERRFRS

-85 GLELVRIGRALR
+85 GLELVRIGKALR
-97 PEVAAWRYGDVIQR
+97 PEVAAWRYGDVIRR
-111 RGSGRIIGIA
+111 RGSGRIL
-121 SGLIRRGAR
+121 GLATSLVRRGVR
-130 AANDA
+130 VTSDA
-135 VSRITRDDTPS
+135 IGRFTRDDTPS
-146 LFADE
+146 VFGDD

-168 LTDEH
+168 LTDDH
-173 GNRSVIRWGHLDAA
+173 GARSVIRWGHLDAA

-193 PNQPW
+193 PAQPW
-198 RLVVKHDNG
+198 RLVVKHDRG
-207 LTIVA
+207 LTTVS
-212 GDDGLRTA
+212 GDAGLRTA
-220 GKALAAL
+220 SKVLAAL

-234 ADVRRATEK
+234 DDVRRATAK

-248 DEQGYFSRIVA
+248 DEEGYFSRIVA
-259 LAMRTGWGRHPD
+259 LAMRTGWGRFPD
-271 APLTETAVPMTT
+271 APNTATPVAPVA

-312 IRLPLVD
+312 LRLPLVD

-326 ANEDTERRAMEG
+326 ANEDTESRALAG
-338 ELVELEQAWRD
+338 ELLELARAWKD
-349 AEEVAAIADGLFG
+349 AEEIAAIADSLFG
-362 ASQLEEFRQEHLARR
+362 DDQLEQARRHHQVR
-377 QLARASR
+377 QLARAR
-384 PST
+384 GPTT

>member
-10 ESLGTNDVIELFPV
+10 ESLGANDVIELFPV
-24 GRRLAFDP
+24 GRRIAFDA

-39 ICAHCTR
+39 ICPHCTR
-46 WNLSPLEERWE
+46 WNLSPIEERWE

-85 GLELVRIGRALR
+85 GLELVRIGKALR

-111 RGSGRIIGIA
+111 RGSGRLLGIA
-121 SGLIRRGAR
+121 TGLVRRGVR
-130 AANDA
+130 SANDA
-135 VSRITRDDTPS
+135 VNRLTRDDTPS
-146 LFADE
+146 IFADD

-160 HRDRVLDV
+160 HRERVLDV
-168 LTDEH
+168 LTDER
-173 GNRSVIRWGHLDAA
+173 GNRFVIRWGHLDAA

-193 PNQPW
+193 PRQPW
-198 RLVVKHDNG
+198 RLVVKHDQG
-207 LTIVA
+207 LTTVT

-220 GKALAAL
+220 GKVLAAL
-227 NAAGALP
+227 NSAGALP
-234 ADVRRATEK
+234 DDVRRATAK

-259 LAMRTGWGRHPD
+259 LAMRTGWGRFPD
-271 APLTETAVPMTT
+271 APQSGSLVPVAS

-312 IRLPLVD
+312 LRLPLVD

-326 ANEDTERRAMEG
+326 ANEDTERRALEG
-338 ELVELEQAWRD
+338 ELTELEHAWRD
-349 AEEVAAIADGLFG
+349 AEEVATIADGMFG
-362 ASQLEEFRQEHLARR
+362 AHQLEEFRQARQAR

-384 PST
+384 PGG